1 MNLINYFSHNWGI
14 KRALNRK
21 ITHRL
26 EKIRGSVI
34 DLGCGL
40 RPFELDILKYADT
53 YIGADWSNTLHD
65 TKADIVADLNQPLS
79 IESQSFDSVV
89 SFEVLEHLCEPQMML
104 KEANR
109 ILKKG
114 GVLILSMPFQ
124 WWVHEEPW
132 DYQRFTRY
140 GLEYQLKK
148 AGFTDIVIEE
158 TTGFW
163 LMWILKLNYQ
173 SMRLIRGPRLVKNT
187 TKTLLVPFWF
197 SNQWIAIYLD
207 KVWREDKETA
217 GYVVTARKPS

>member
-1 MNLINYFSHNWGI
+1 MYEVDYFSHNWGI
-14 KRALNRK
+14 KRAANK
-21 ITHRL
+21 ILSQKLRML
-26 EKIRGSVI
+26 KGKVA

-40 RPFELDILKYADT
+40 RPFEMEILKYADIYT
-53 YIGADWSNTLHD
+53 GVDWANSLHD
-65 TKADIVADLNQPLS
+65 TKADIIADLNQPLS
-79 IESQSFDSVV
+79 IESQSFDSIV

-148 AGFTDIVIEE
+148 AGFTDIIIEE
-158 TTGFW
+158 RTGFW

-173 SMRLIRGPRLVKNT
+173 SMRLIRGPRLVKKT
-187 TKTLLVPFWF
+187 TKNLLVPFWF
-197 SNQWIAIYLD
+197 SNQWTAMYLD
-207 KVWREDKETA
+207 TIWREDKETA

>member
-1 MNLINYFSHNWGI
+1 MNNIKYFDHNWGM
-14 KRALNRK
+14 KRALNKK
-21 ITHRL
+21 IMQ
-26 EKIRGSVI
+26 EFKKIKGSVI

-40 RPFELDILKYADT
+40 QPFKLDILKFADT
-53 YIGADWSNTLHD
+53 YTGVDWANSFHD
-65 TKADIVADLNQPLS
+65 VKADIIADLNQPLD

-89 SFEVLEHLCEPQMML
+89 SFEVLEHLCEPQIML

-109 ILKKG
+109 ILKKD
-114 GVLILSMPFQ
+114 GVLLLSMPFQ

-148 AGFTDIVIEE
+148 AGFTDIAIEE

-173 SMRLIRGPRLVKNT
+173 LTRLVRGPRLLKLT
-187 TKTLLVPFWF
+187 AKIFLVPFWF
-197 SNQWIAIYLD
+197 ISQWLAIYLD
-207 KVWREDKETA
+207 KVWHEDKETA
-217 GYVVTARKPS
+217 GYVVTARKPD

>member
-1 MNLINYFSHNWGI
+1 MYEINYLTHNW
-14 KRALNRK
+14 ALKVK
-21 ITHRL
+21 INKLVSQRF
-26 EKIRGSVI
+26 EKIKGSVI

-40 RPFELDILKYADT
+40 RPFELDILRYSDT
-53 YIGADWSNTLHD
+53 YTGVDWSNSLHD

-79 IESQSFDSVV
+79 IESESLDSVV
-89 SFEVLEHLCEPQMML
+89 SFEVLEHLSEPQVML

-173 SMRLIRGPRLVKNT
+173 SMRLIRGPRIVKKT
-187 TKTLLVPFWF
+187 TKALLVPFWF
-197 SNQWIAIYLD
+197 SNQWAGIHLD
-207 KVWREDKETA
+207 KIWREDKETA

>member
-1 MNLINYFSHNWGI
+1 MYEINYSTHNWSLKVKINKLVSQRFEEI
-14 KRALNRK
+14 K
-21 ITHRL
+21 
-26 EKIRGSVI
+26 GSVI

-40 RPFELDILKYADT
+40 RPFELDILNYADT
-53 YIGADWSNTLHD
+53 YTGVDWINSLHD
-65 TKADIVADLNQPLS
+65 SKADIIADLNQPLV
-79 IESQSFDSVV
+79 IDSQSFDSVV

-109 ILKKG
+109 ILKKD

-173 SMRLIRGPRLVKNT
+173 SMRLIRGPRLVKKT
-187 TKTLLVPFWF
+187 TKALLVPFWF
-197 SNQWIAIYLD
+197 SNQWTAIYLD
-207 KVWREDKETA
+207 KIWREDKETA

>member
-1 MNLINYFSHNWGI
+1 MYEINYLTHNW
-14 KRALNRK
+14 ALKVK
-21 ITHRL
+21 INKL
-26 EKIRGSVI
+26 VSQKFEKIKGSVI

-40 RPFELDILKYADT
+40 RPFELDILNYADT
-53 YIGADWSNTLHD
+53 YIGVDWTNSLHD
-65 TKADIVADLNQPLS
+65 SKADIIADLNQPLA
-79 IESQSFDSVV
+79 IDSQSFDSVV

-109 ILKKG
+109 ILKKD

-173 SMRLIRGPRLVKNT
+173 SIRLIRGPRLVKKT
-187 TKTLLVPFWF
+187 TKAVLVPFWF

-207 KVWREDKETA
+207 KIWREDKETA

>member
-1 MNLINYFSHNWGI
+1 MYEINYLTHNW
-14 KRALNRK
+14 ALKVKINKLVSQRFEK
-21 ITHRL
+21 IT
-26 EKIRGSVI
+26 GSVV

-40 RPFELDILKYADT
+40 RPFERDILNYADT
-53 YIGADWSNTLHD
+53 YTGVDWANSLHD
-65 TKADIVADLNQPLS
+65 TKADIIADLNQPLS
-79 IESQSFDSVV
+79 IESESFDSVV
-89 SFEVLEHLCEPQMML
+89 SFEVLEHLSEPQMML

-109 ILKKG
+109 ILRKG

-124 WWVHEEPW
+124 WWIHEEPW

-173 SMRLIRGPRLVKNT
+173 SMRLIRGPRLVKKT
-187 TKTLLVPFWF
+187 TKTFLVPFWF
-197 SNQWIAIYLD
+197 SNQWIAMYLD
-207 KVWREDKETA
+207 TIWREDKETA

>member
-1 MNLINYFSHNWGI
+1 MNAINYLKHNWGI
-14 KRALNRK
+14 KKALNNKISIEFKK
-21 ITHRL
+21 IT
-26 EKIRGSVI
+26 GSVV

-40 RPFELDILKYADT
+40 RPFERDILNYADT
-53 YIGADWSNTLHD
+53 YTGVDWANSLHD
-65 TKADIVADLNQPLS
+65 TKADIIADLNQPLS
-79 IESQSFDSVV
+79 IESESFDSVV
-89 SFEVLEHLCEPQMML
+89 SFEVLEHLSEPQMML

-109 ILKKG
+109 ILRKG

-124 WWVHEEPW
+124 WWIHEEPW

-173 SMRLIRGPRLVKNT
+173 SMRLIRGPRLVKKT
-187 TKTLLVPFWF
+187 TKTFLVPFWF
-197 SNQWIAIYLD
+197 SNQWIAMYLD
-207 KVWREDKETA
+207 TIWREDKETA

>member
-1 MNLINYFSHNWGI
+1 MN
-14 KRALNRK
+14 K
-21 ITHRL
+21 ILSRNFIL
-26 EKIRGSVI
+26 LKGVLA
-34 DLGCGL
+34 DLGCGP
-40 RPFELDILKYADT
+40 RPFKLDILKYADT
-53 YIGADWSNTLHD
+53 YTGVDWKNSLHD
-65 TKADIVADLNQPLS
+65 TTADIIEDLNQPLA
-79 IESQSFDSVV
+79 IDSQSFDSVV

-109 ILKKG
+109 ILKKS
-114 GVLILSMPFQ
+114 GVFMLSMPFQ

-173 SMRLIRGPRLVKNT
+173 SMRLIRGPRLVKKT
-187 TKTLLVPFWF
+187 TKSLLVPFWF
-197 SNQWIAIYLD
+197 SNEWTAIYLE
-207 KVWREDKETA
+207 KIWQEDKETA
-217 GYVVTARKPS
+217 GYALTARKHS

>member
-1 MNLINYFSHNWGI
+1 MNAINYLKHNWGI
-14 KRALNRK
+14 KKALNNK
-21 ITHRL
+21 ISIEFKQIT
-26 EKIRGSVI
+26 GSVV

-40 RPFELDILKYADT
+40 RPFERDILNYADT
-53 YIGADWSNTLHD
+53 YTGVDWANSLHD
-65 TKADIVADLNQPLS
+65 TKADIIADLNQPLS
-79 IESQSFDSVV
+79 IESESFDSVV
-89 SFEVLEHLCEPQMML
+89 SFEVLEHLSEPQMML

-109 ILKKG
+109 ILRKG

-124 WWVHEEPW
+124 WWIHEEPW

-173 SMRLIRGPRLVKNT
+173 SMRLIRGPRLVKKT
-187 TKTLLVPFWF
+187 TKTFLVPFWF
-197 SNQWIAIYLD
+197 SNQWIAMYLD
-207 KVWREDKETA
+207 TIWREDKETA